1 MDLQHP
7 YWRFAERWNGRLA
20 MVGVVS
26 LVLIKCLSQF
36 SVVSQQ
42 PQHTAMYSHLYFNDT
57 LSSTINFYTSRLQ
70 RLIRVWIFC
79 RSWYDSRFFRYNMIF
94 LISIMSF
101 ANFVFYPLVIG
112 CIVAFVIESI
122 FRAQK
127 KAPQVLR
134 SMAVRKYFWR
144 QAWLFNI
151 IWFVGYFILLIVNR
165 PGAQQM
171 PDMIWQG

>member
-1 MDLQHP
+1 
-7 YWRFAERWNGRLA
+7 
-20 MVGVVS
+20 
-26 LVLIKCLSQF
+26 
-36 SVVSQQ
+36 
-42 PQHTAMYSHLYFNDT
+42 
-57 LSSTINFYTSRLQ
+57 
-70 RLIRVWIFC
+70 
-79 RSWYDSRFFRYNMIF
+79 MIF

-112 CIVAFVIESI
+112 FFVALIIEQI
-122 FRAQK
+122 FRAQD

-151 IWFVGYFILLIVNR
+151 IWFVCYAILLFVVR
-165 PGAQQM
+165 PGQQPM